1 LPACTWIVL
10 GGELSVV
17 EGDLDFGA
25 IGFLDGVSE
34 IVGEEGQTLDLFA
47 VLEIPASSV
56 VIVEIGAEVVF

>member
-25 IGFLDGVSE
+25 IGFLDGVGE